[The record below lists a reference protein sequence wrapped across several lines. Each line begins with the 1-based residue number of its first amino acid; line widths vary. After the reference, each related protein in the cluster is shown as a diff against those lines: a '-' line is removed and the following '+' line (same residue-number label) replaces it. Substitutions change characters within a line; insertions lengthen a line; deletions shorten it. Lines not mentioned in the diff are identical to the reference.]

1 MQNER
6 QPRNSAQVRQDQVE
20 AELEN
25 PMAASNTTVSA
36 THPAFTPG
44 HGPGDVGNVPG
55 PHRFMSALTSTEPRT
70 KQEVDDTGECASCLS
85 HNRN

>member
-6 QPRNSAQVRQDQVE
+6 QPRNSAQVRHDQLE

-44 HGPGDVGNVPG
+44 HN
-55 PHRFMSALTSTEPRT
+55 HRFMAGLMTAETSTKIEP
-70 KQEVDDTGECASCLS
+70 DDAGALID
-85 HNRN
+85 HN